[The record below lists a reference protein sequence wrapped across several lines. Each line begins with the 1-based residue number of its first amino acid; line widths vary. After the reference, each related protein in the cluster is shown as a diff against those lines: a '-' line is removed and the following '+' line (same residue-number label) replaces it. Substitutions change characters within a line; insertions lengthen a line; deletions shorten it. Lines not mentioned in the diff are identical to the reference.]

1 MLSKL
6 RDLICNLALHLFEVD
21 VQFIA
26 IDRAVGLEL
35 ENDRNNVTAQR
46 RLIEHAFNSVN
57 RVLVCLVPQRG
68 ELVIILSP
76 AISGIARH
84 SGSLGCVRHCAL
96 SR

>member
-57 RVLVCLVPQRG
+57 GVLVCLIPQ
-68 ELVIILSP
+68 
-76 AISGIARH
+76 
-84 SGSLGCVRHCAL
+84 
-96 SR
+96 